1 MVDVIIDYPQFKQ
14 HFKFGEPKKIKI
26 ESYIHN
32 PPTIVTTLEGALALD
47 SHKIKV
53 TTYEASPSLIKL

>member
-1 MVDVIIDYPQFKQ
+1 LIAPQFKQ
-14 HFKFGEPKKIKI
+14 HFKFGEPKQTKI

-32 PPTIVTTLEGALALD
+32 PPTIVTTFKGALALD

-53 TTYEASPSLIKL
+53 TTYEVGLTKQGLALEKN